1 MRGASPSIFF
11 YLSLT
16 MPQTLD
22 DLIAKFDNL
31 PAKMD
36 EFIFNELETT
46 AKDFIALQVTKIRRE
61 GIGQYSTK
69 KVPAF
74 FFYGKQI
81 NQAGIAFLRSKG
93 VRQPGDPLQ
102 GRGKRGKKLTKEDRL
117 TNWGEFRQ
125 AQGLQTSFV
134 DATYSTRTL
143 NQLGTLSQ
151 LKTGYKYIVSVGGN
165 TPYSKKVFFYL
176 SLRYPNFFFPS
187 PEIQKTLGE
196 ATALRVG
203 TKLGEALGL
212 KFG

>member
-1 MRGASPSIFF
+1 
-11 YLSLT
+11 

-61 GIGQYSTK
+61 GIGSYSTK

-81 NQAGIAFLRSKG
+81 NAAGIAFLRAHG
-93 VRQPGDPLQ
+93 VRQPGDPL
-102 GRGKRGKKLTKEDRL
+102 RGKDKPLLGKGLRGKTLTKDQRL

-125 AQGLQTSFV
+125 AQGLQTAFV

-176 SLRYPNFFFPS
+176 SLRYKNFFFPS

-203 TKLGEALGL
+203 TKLGETLGL

>member
-1 MRGASPSIFF
+1 
-11 YLSLT
+11 

-31 PAKMD
+31 PSKLD

-61 GIGQYSTK
+61 GIGSYSTK

-81 NQAGIAFLRSKG
+81 NAAGIAFLRAHG
-93 VRQPGDPLQ
+93 VRQPGDPL
-102 GRGKRGKKLTKEDRL
+102 RGKDKPLLGKGLRGKTLTKDQRL

-125 AQGLQTSFV
+125 AQGLQTAFV

-151 LKTGYKYIVSVGGN
+151 LKTGYKYIVGVGGN

-176 SLRYPNFFFPS
+176 SLRYKNFFFPS
-187 PEIQKTLGE
+187 PEIQKILGE

-203 TKLGEALGL
+203 TKLGESLGL

>member
-1 MRGASPSIFF
+1 
-11 YLSLT
+11 

-46 AKDFIALQVTKIRRE
+46 AQDFIALQVTKIRRE

-81 NQAGIAFLRSKG
+81 NQAGVAFLRSKG
-93 VRQPGDPLQ
+93 VRQPGDPLR
-102 GRGKRGKKLTKEDRL
+102 GKGKNPLLGKGKRGATLTPQDRL

-143 NQLGTLSQ
+143 NQLGIISRV
-151 LKTGYKYIVSVGGN
+151 KTGLKYTVNVSGI
-165 TPYSKKVFFYL
+165 TDYSKLVFFYL
-176 SLRYPNFFFPS
+176 SVRYPNFFFPS
-187 PEIQKTLGE
+187 QEIQTTLAE
-196 ATALRVG
+196 AAALRIG
-203 TKLGEALGL
+203 TKVGEALGL

>member
-1 MRGASPSIFF
+1 
-11 YLSLT
+11 

-61 GIGQYSTK
+61 GIGQYSAK

-93 VRQPGDPLQ
+93 VRQPGDPL
-102 GRGKRGKKLTKEDRL
+102 RGKDKPLIGKGLRGKTLTKEQRL

-165 TPYSKKVFFYL
+165 TPYSKQVFFYL

-203 TKLGEALGL
+203 TKVGEALGL

>member
-1 MRGASPSIFF
+1 
-11 YLSLT
+11 

-36 EFIFNELETT
+36 EFIFAELETT
-46 AKDFIALQVTKIRRE
+46 AQDFIALQVTKIRRE

-81 NQAGIAFLRSKG
+81 NQVGVAFLRSKG
-93 VRQPGDPLQ
+93 VKQPGDQPK
-102 GRGKRGKKLTKEDRL
+102 KRSKKGTGLTKDQRL

-134 DATYSTRTL
+134 DATYSTKTL
-143 NQLGTLSQ
+143 NQLGLISRQKAGTVYQ
-151 LKTGYKYIVSVGGN
+151 VTVGGN
-165 TPYSKKVFFYL
+165 TTYSKQIFLYL
-176 SLRYPNFFFPS
+176 YLRYGNFFFPS
-187 PEIQKTLGE
+187 QEIQNTLRE
-196 ATALRVG
+196 ATGLRIGSKVAD
-203 TKLGEALGL
+203 ALGL

>member
-1 MRGASPSIFF
+1 
-11 YLSLT
+11 

-31 PAKMD
+31 PSKMD
-36 EFIFNELETT
+36 EFIFTELETT

-61 GIGQYSTK
+61 GIGSYSTK

-81 NQAGIAFLRSKG
+81 NAAGIAFLRSKG
-93 VRQPGDPLQ
+93 VRQPGDPM
-102 GRGKRGKKLTKEDRL
+102 RGKDKPLLGKGLRGKTLTKDQRL

-125 AQGLQTSFV
+125 AQGLQSGFV
-134 DATYSTRTL
+134 DATYTTRTL
-143 NQLGTLSQ
+143 NQLGVVARQKSGNIYQ
-151 LKTGYKYIVSVGGN
+151 VRVSGV
-165 TPYSKKVFFYL
+165 TDYSFRIFGFLGK
-176 SLRYPNFFFPS
+176 RYPGFFFPS
-187 PEIQKTLGE
+187 QEIQKTLGE

-203 TKLGEALGL
+203 TNVADALGL

>member
-1 MRGASPSIFF
+1 
-11 YLSLT
+11 

-31 PAKMD
+31 PARMD
-36 EFIFNELETT
+36 EFIFAELETT
-46 AKDFIALQVTKIRRE
+46 AQDFIALQVTKIRRE

-93 VRQPGDPLQ
+93 VKQPGDPP
-102 GRGKRGKKLTKEDRL
+102 KKPRAKKGTGLTKDKRL

-143 NQLGTLSQ
+143 NQLGIISRV
-151 LKTGYKYIVSVGGN
+151 KTGLKYTVNVSGI
-165 TPYSKKVFFYL
+165 TDYSKLVFFYL
-176 SLRYPNFFFPS
+176 SVRYPNFFFPS
-187 PEIQKTLGE
+187 QEIQQTLAE
-196 ATALRVG
+196 AAALRIGAKV
-203 TKLGEALGL
+203 GEALGL

>member
-1 MRGASPSIFF
+1 
-11 YLSLT
+11 

-36 EFIFNELETT
+36 EFIFAELETT
-46 AKDFIALQVTKIRRE
+46 AQDFIALQVTKIRRE

-81 NQAGIAFLRSKG
+81 NQAGVAFLRSKG
-93 VRQPGDPLQ
+93 VEQPGDQ
-102 GRGKRGKKLTKEDRL
+102 TKKRAKKGTGLTKDQRL
-117 TNWGEFRQ
+117 TNWGEFRH

-143 NQLGTLSQ
+143 NQLGIISRQ
-151 LKTGYKYIVSVGGN
+151 KAGSVYQVIVGGN
-165 TPYSKKVFFYL
+165 TTYSKQIFLYL
-176 SLRYPNFFFPS
+176 YLRYGNFFFPS
-187 PEIQKTLGE
+187 QEIQNTLRE
-196 ATALRVG
+196 AAGLRIGGKVAD
-203 TKLGEALGL
+203 ALGL

>member
-1 MRGASPSIFF
+1 
-11 YLSLT
+11 

-61 GIGQYSTK
+61 GIGSYSTK

-81 NQAGIAFLRSKG
+81 NAAGIAFLRSKG

-102 GRGKRGKKLTKEDRL
+102 GKGKRGKTLLKTDRL

-125 AQGLQTSFV
+125 AQGLQSGFV
-134 DATYSTRTL
+134 DATYTTRTL
-143 NQLGTLSQ
+143 NQLGIISRQ
-151 LKTGYKYIVSVGGN
+151 KTGNIYQVRVSGV
-165 TPYSKKVFFYL
+165 TDYSFRIFGFL
-176 SLRYPNFFFPS
+176 GRRYPNFFFPS
-187 PEIQKTLGE
+187 QEIQNTLRE
-196 ATALRVG
+196 ATGLRIG
-203 TKLGEALGL
+203 TKVADALGL